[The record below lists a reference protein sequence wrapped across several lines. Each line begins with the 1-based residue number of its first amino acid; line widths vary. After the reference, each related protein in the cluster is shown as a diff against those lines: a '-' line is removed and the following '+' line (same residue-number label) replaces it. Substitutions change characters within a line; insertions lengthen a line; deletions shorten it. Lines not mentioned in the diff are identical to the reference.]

1 MSTNNNSESLQDLN
15 ETKIIT
21 NSINNIKACEND
33 VNKSSNLSL
42 NKTTPINSKKPTV
55 ISTTSPN
62 KGRPRT
68 TSLSNQNKSKVK
80 VLSNSNT
87 EKINATN
94 PSKIIPSLTK
104 TASTTTKSTVNS
116 RLNTKQK
123 SAFTSNSTNSSTTS
137 LKPNIITNVKS
148 KSTTTL
154 KPKVSSPLKQK
165 SSSTLK
171 SKVTSTSTTVKPK
184 VTSTSTTVKPKVSTH
199 LNSVKPKVSTHL
211 NSVKPKVSSSL
222 NSVKPKISSTHNTVK
237 SSINSNATSTTLN
250 KIKSTPNSDV
260 PKKTRSTLTV
270 NTLSKTKSST
280 GSSLSTITKPKTSL
294 HTSKVTSARL
304 NSTTNSRLKP
314 STASTSTIKS
324 PTSSTLKKPSV
335 TTRPRSS
342 LSSIS
347 TSSNA
352 SKIKTSPTYTSRLT
366 TSPTPYSS
374 QNSISSSSKTSTT
387 HVRRKKPSPYANVKA
402 KVNSLPSKSLSK
414 NSSVSSNIT
423 VKPKNSTSITAKKSS
438 TLVKKTATNPLK
450 SNTDITVKKENQE
463 QEQPCLIVTT
473 ASIKK
478 DEKEKEK
485 LVENITKL
493 EEDKNQTTPENSSE
507 NVNSL
512 SKALQDISKTDGNK
526 LSNISPIETPLLSSP
541 VITNG
546 ALKHDDTLLPQSSPG
561 ISKLN
566 ALNTDII
573 KTTTINNEILNE
585 YIKNIKYDPA
595 NVEHIDPNTL
605 AFGDDEEEEEK
616 QAPSTFIADSKHYDN
631 ISVNTDDFLDCESSF
646 SDTKS
651 SLISES
657 SPEMKNNKLT
667 KVTSMSNLST
677 ISSLSSITHKS
688 SNHSITSGMSI
699 HALKS
704 VFDNAAATQP
714 LRSSPIPQSTHKI
727 RKLNPQTLQ
736 LFEKPSSINDLDKH
750 STTTKIY
757 TTKST
762 SVGLSKASSIPS
774 SPVTSPSLRQTPHMK
789 TVKARVDSNFNKL
802 STTKSTSIG
811 LSKVSSS
818 ASSPSLRQTPLM
830 KAVKARVDSN
840 FNNKSSVTKST
851 TSIGLSRSSGSS
863 PVTSP
868 SLRQTPLMKAV
879 KARVDSNFN
888 TACRSPSATS
898 VNSLNNVSLSPIR
911 SKTPTI
917 HNTLTKKAAST
928 SSVINRPGSKTSINS
943 TVNRNKTPTI
953 SSSLPKSTTSIK
965 SNDIR
970 NKTPT
975 LSSSLPKSTTSTKS
989 TVTRN
994 KTPTLSGS
1002 LSKTS
1007 TSTSSLEKSSV
1018 TRTKTPTL
1026 SSSLSKTSATTGSLD
1041 KLSVTRT
1048 KTPTL
1053 SNSLS
1058 KSSPKISSAT
1068 PTPPSPLISSK
1079 PVHLSTT
1086 IPRRNTR
1093 VTSLQPEA
1101 KDNLASS
1108 SEITMPE
1115 TEDELEPMNESESL
1129 PPANDEK
1136 NEIGVS
1142 DIYKEEEVE
1151 EEEEEFH
1158 DSNDGTFLTD
1168 NVLIA
1173 EPETIKDRKEEAI
1186 PSYTVKKHTLDQS
1199 QICEIT
1205 EDSFILNQYVEDN
1218 NYFQTKHS
1226 NHEELIGDL
1235 IHAELIIDQIK
1246 QEAKR
1251 KAEEFKL
1258 NYEKEKKELENQKLE
1273 EKEGSIENEQYDD
1286 VETETLNEDDGMS
1299 LGSISVKKLLKKNIS
1314 SIIKP
1319 KNFTNLIKKRSS
1331 VELNESF
1338 ESNNSLSDNNSE
1350 VSAISEKRDSKG
1362 STSYVLSMFMQSFNG
1377 ANSLIKK
1384 KKNGESTEDMKISI
1398 SGPYQ
1403 NNEVKPYDA
1412 VSLDSNLLGPPSNKP
1427 VIVPL
1432 NTTIEIPKRVSS
1444 AVPYSDDDSLSSSV
1458 ASNSFKMNKF
1468 TINYPMKLDASSTI
1482 QSTPLKLLN
1491 KSIEKNKHISADSA
1505 IYLNDSITYEN
1516 IKEIINEEWTDTLNK
1531 QKFGVS
1537 DIREENESDIT
1548 TENGSSTSI
1557 GSSLK
1562 TIQNN
1567 EILRHLSISHESIM
1581 SISSEAN
1588 EEISEAQ
1595 AVLQKQLKKI
1605 NNIIY
1610 EITTTERTYVNELGK
1625 LLEIYYYPM
1634 DQNQVL
1640 NNNEMNILYSNIVDI
1655 YQFHS
1660 EIFYPKL
1667 ELVQKEHEKNI
1678 KLIKEMDAFK
1688 SSSSIKLI
1696 NETISIEAFFKI
1708 VSWPF
1713 QFLYKPYYINFKK
1726 ASDFVTILNGNQK
1739 HKYNSNNILI
1749 QAEEFGFNTNYPIF
1763 ERENKKK
1770 FKKLRAFLKSSTERM
1785 DHKQVDILG
1794 YLILPIQRLPRY
1806 LLLLEGLA
1814 KSTKLLEEA
1823 VAKLV
1828 PKGSVLKKVDEE
1840 AKKDEEEEEI
1850 KKIDDTSIKNES
1862 KKEEEEVKEEKAKKE
1877 DISSKDESNGEKEKE
1892 DTSKVDKEKKEE
1904 EVKKEEVFKD
1914 NNKKEEGNVEER
1926 EKETSID
1933 ENANEA
1939 SGERKN
1945 EDVNSDTVNTD
1956 EKENTPPVTNTNKNI
1971 DKLKDT
1977 LNKSSN
1983 ETRNNIESRK
1993 ANDRTERAK
2002 KAPVNVK
2009 SMIAQIES
2017 NNNSKIPARSGVRNN
2032 TKSSTKINKNG
2043 NTTSRVN
2050 NNNVTKV
2057 QTLGSGNS
2065 IRDNNKNIHSGIPTK
2080 INNNDKISTV
2090 DIKEEEKEEEKEEKE
2105 EEKEEIKIEEIKEE
2119 EEEKEKEEIKVEEIK
2134 EEKKEEKEE
2143 EKEEIK
2149 VEEITESNDDD
2160 KNNDDTGSKKELEK
2174 KENNNE
2180 NEKLMMDSSVL
2191 SETNN
2196 NSDNNHSFSKTYTIA
2211 MAAEDIKN
2219 IIELCNKAIS
2229 S

>member
-104 TASTTTKSTVNS
+104 TASTTTKT
-116 RLNTKQK
+116 
-123 SAFTSNSTNSSTTS
+123 FTSNSTNSSTTS

-154 KPKVSSPLKQK
+154 KP
-165 SSSTLK
+165 K

-199 LNSVKPKVSTHL
+199 LNSVKPKVSTHLNSVKPKVSSSLNSVKPKVSSSL

-352 SKIKTSPTYTSRLT
+352 SKIKTSPTYTS
-366 TSPTPYSS
+366 
-374 QNSISSSSKTSTT
+374 SSSSKTSTT

-438 TLVKKTATNPLK
+438 TL

-651 SLISES
+651 SLISEI
-657 SPEMKNNKLT
+657 
-667 KVTSMSNLST
+667 TSMSNLST

-757 TTKST
+757 TIKST

-774 SPVTSPSLRQTPHMK
+774 SP

-953 SSSLPKSTTSIK
+953 SSSLPK
-965 SNDIR
+965 

-1904 EVKKEEVFKD
+1904 EVKKEE
-1914 NNKKEEGNVEER
+1914 
-1926 EKETSID
+1926 
-1933 ENANEA
+1933 
-1939 SGERKN
+1939 
-1945 EDVNSDTVNTD
+1945 
-1956 EKENTPPVTNTNKNI
+1956 
-1971 DKLKDT
+1971 LKDT

>member
-512 SKALQDISKTDGNK
+512 SKALQDISKTDDNK

-953 SSSLPKSTTSIK
+953 SSSLPK
-965 SNDIR
+965 

-1904 EVKKEEVFKD
+1904 EVKKEE
-1914 NNKKEEGNVEER
+1914 
-1926 EKETSID
+1926 
-1933 ENANEA
+1933 
-1939 SGERKN
+1939 
-1945 EDVNSDTVNTD
+1945 
-1956 EKENTPPVTNTNKNI
+1956 
-1971 DKLKDT
+1971 LKDT